1 MRMPLRGGL
10 KDEFFKAL
18 GNLSIRWGRRRLGQR
33 PLLIVWMSLQLAIPR
48 RVGLHQSPPPLHQ
61 LGPVSCRIV
70 LADERFSSHSMR
82 NSGQKRA

>member
-33 PLLIVWMSLQLAIPR
+33 PLLIVWMSLQLAMHYERAPVLQQE
-48 RVGLHQSPPPLHQ
+48 VG
-61 LGPVSCRIV
+61 G
-70 LADERFSSHSMR
+70 
-82 NSGQKRA
+82 